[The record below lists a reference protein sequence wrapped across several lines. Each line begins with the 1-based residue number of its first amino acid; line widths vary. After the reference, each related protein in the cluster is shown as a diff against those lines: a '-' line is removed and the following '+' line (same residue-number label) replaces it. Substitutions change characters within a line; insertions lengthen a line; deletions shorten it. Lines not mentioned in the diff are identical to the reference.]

1 MLLTW
6 LDYLSQLVETA
17 RESIWDTRQK
27 VKSPLKPGCGKKA
40 RVPFVRMTGSRLSP
54 QLLRSDSCTTL
65 AVFAPDTVEASCC
78 DASEAYFGD
87 CSRDSSLE
95 RARSPLVTVKPAVV
109 AAAAAAALAKGRLYE
124 RGPESLGVADSK
136 AEHDDGG
143 GAVRPLSSPAAG
155 FPITPPDVLAD
166 TAPQLEPYQM
176 VAGAADLELNGLTAD
191 WEDWSLQGSLANI
204 WAPSNS
210 DWLLM
215 GCDSCWPAQGVR
227 VAAPEEAPPPP
238 IETCV
243 EEQACPERDA
253 THAVQLSLA
262 LLNHHP
268 DSSSFTPVMPLKIV
282 TAVEAPADGVVV
294 DGVGGRASAVV
305 ESTPPVVDGEE
316 KEMWRFFT
324 DADGKADEENLLTS
338 PKTHFCP
345 IQQDGDPEVEVN
357 SWLPR

>member
-305 ESTPPVVDGEE
+305 ESTPPVSMVKRRRCGAFSL
-316 KEMWRFFT
+316 M
-324 DADGKADEENLLTS
+324 LTARPTRRIYS
-338 PKTHFCP
+338 LRPRRTFAPFNRTETPK
-345 IQQDGDPEVEVN
+345 
-357 SWLPR
+357 LR